1 MSYDVAVSMFDGL
14 SGTMIALQE
23 KLGITPK
30 EYHAF
35 EVDPYSSAV
44 SRYNYPDIIDRK
56 SVV

>member
-14 SGTMIALQE
+14 SGTMIDLHE

-44 SRYNYPDIIDRK
+44 SR
-56 SVV
+56 